1 MTSAAKI
8 AGVVLLFGAVTVA
21 MTYPLILHMGTSVRD
36 AGDPLLNAWIL
47 SWDARQIS
55 RLDLRHFADANI
67 FFPEQRTLMYSEV
80 LLTQALV
87 AFPFLRLLGNPI
99 LAYNIVLVLA
109 ILSSAL
115 GMFALAWRLTKSVG
129 GGIIAGLVFA
139 FNPFMFAHLSQ
150 VQVLSACGLPLAFL
164 FLHRFFDQNRFRDLI
179 FFSLCFVLQSLANIY
194 YALYLAV
201 FSALF
206 VAWHALAAKKWTEAR
221 FWLLLILA
229 AALISAAL
237 APVFIQYARVQKEMG
252 FVRNTDV
259 HAELKSSLAT
269 SRINRI
275 YGAWSEKF
283 QIPEGELFPG
293 VVAASLGLAGFLSSR
308 PKRGRRARK
317 AGRPE
322 GMARLKA
329 ALGAY
334 HLSAVLAVASGLVFL
349 WIVLLGG
356 FDVSWGVL
364 KFHGHSM
371 RNPLWVLL
379 LALCARFWLGRFLF
393 ESERRPWSVDGRNV
407 VFYGSVFALAYLFT
421 FGLRGPYF
429 FLYRYV
435 PGFRGVRVASRFHIF
450 VMAALAVLAAYGVRN
465 LLKRRSLRT
474 TTLVTAL
481 FFLVIAAEYWSVP
494 VPLLSYPVKEGIPE
508 VYRWLAGVPGD
519 FAVVELPFPDYE
531 QGLEYFE
538 CVRMYYSTYHWKRLV
553 NGYSG
558 YFPPRYYTL
567 CRLWK
572 SDPLGDV
579 LNEMKRL
586 GVRYAILHFGEMESA
601 KAERVRAELA
611 GLAGRYP
618 VGWTFGPD
626 VVVEVGAPSGPGVP
640 AFDFS
645 GPEGRSFNR

>member
-1 MTSAAKI
+1 MSSAAKI
-8 AGVVLLFGAVTVA
+8 AGVVLLFSAVTIA
-21 MTYPLILHMGTSVRD
+21 MTYPLVLHMGTSVRD

-47 SWDARQIS
+47 SWDVRQIS
-55 RLDLRHFADANI
+55 RLDLKHFANANI
-67 FFPEQRTLMYSEV
+67 FFPEPRTLMYSEV

-87 AFPFLRLLGNPI
+87 AFPLLRLLSNPI

-109 ILSSAL
+109 ILSSAF
-115 GMFALAWRLTKSVG
+115 GMFALAARLTKSVG
-129 GGIIAGLVFA
+129 GGLVAGLVFA

-150 VQVLSACGLPLAFL
+150 IQVLSACGLPLAFL
-164 FLHRFFDQNRFRDLI
+164 FLHRFFDQNRFRDLVV
-179 FFSLCFVLQSLANIY
+179 FSLCFVLQSLANIY

-206 VAWHALAAKKWTEAR
+206 VAWHALAAKKWTAAR
-221 FWLLLILA
+221 FWLRLVLA

-293 VVAASLGLAGFLSSR
+293 FVAAGLGLAGFLSAR

-317 AGRPE
+317 AGRP
-322 GMARLKA
+322 GSPARPTGALWVYRLATGLA
-329 ALGAY
+329 AA
-334 HLSAVLAVASGLVFL
+334 SALIFL

-356 FDVSWGVL
+356 FDVSWGAL
-364 KFHGHSM
+364 KFHAHSM
-371 RNPLWVLL
+371 RNPLVVLL
-379 LALCARFWLGRFLF
+379 VALGARFWLGRFLF
-393 ESERRPWSVDGRNV
+393 ESNRRPWSVDGRNA

-421 FGLRGPYF
+421 FGLRGPYS

-465 LLKRRSLRT
+465 LLKRRSLRI
-474 TTLVTAL
+474 TAIVPALL
-481 FFLVIAAEYWSVP
+481 FLAIAAEYWSVP
-494 VPLLSYPVKEGIPE
+494 VPLLSYPAKEGIPE

-531 QGLEYFE
+531 QGLEYLE
-538 CVRMYYSTYHWKRLV
+538 CARMYYSTYHWKRLV

-558 YFPPRYYTL
+558 YFPPRYYAL

-572 SDPLGDV
+572 SGSLGDV
-579 LNEMKRL
+579 LDEMTRL
-586 GVRYAILHFGEMESA
+586 GVRYAVLHFDEMESA
-601 KAERVRAELA
+601 KAECVRGELA
-611 GLAGRYP
+611 GLAGRYAI
-618 VGWTFGPD
+618 GRTFGPD
-626 VVVEVGAPSGPGVP
+626 VVVEIGGPPGPGGP
-640 AFDFS
+640 AFGFS
-645 GPEGRSFNR
+645 GPEGRPFNR